1 MHLLFLARSTAH
13 LRPRPQPALQPI
25 PAARRAAA
33 TLLRAAATLAAGL
46 AAAMLQAQTA
56 PPSAAAAEV
65 FVQTGNSLMVTM
77 VRFSPDGQR
86 VATCDGRGQV
96 LAWDA
101 TSGRQYRELH
111 KHNGTC
117 LGLAFTP
124 DGQAVVSTGG
134 AASGNEAVLSRW
146 TDGAELQR
154 WEGYAGQFLGAAATR
169 DGQGAWTLGDRAVLQ
184 RWAVAK
190 STPVQSVSL
199 LLAGE
204 DAARA
209 PHNTALVLSADQTR
223 AFVSRRDGSIVSVN
237 LSGTGPAT
245 LLARLPESVSSL
257 ALSPDGRLIAA
268 ARGTI
273 MGSGG
278 KEIVL
283 IDTATGQ
290 EVRRLLGH
298 EGNVFALAF
307 SPDGSL
313 LASAAQIDTQALLNG
328 PFSALRQHES
338 VRLWRVQDGTLAGS
352 ARNERNTNG
361 VPFLRG
367 SLDFAPAAPAAPAAP
382 GGAGASAAPAAPRV
396 ALALWDE
403 AARIYELDAAQN
415 PRLVHTLEGRGLSP
429 RQIKAS
435 DASARLLVSDGRPRV
450 EPRDTYLQA
459 ADVRREFGRDSD
471 WTEERSKRV
480 DTLYTAR
487 GFRSK
492 VQKASIWNLR
502 TGRLEQVV
510 DWQRGP
516 TSELGLDAQ
525 GRFTSVAPLFPNT
538 ILVAPL
544 KTRIV
549 REATTD
555 ADGQVSL
562 RHFSYE
568 PWDGKPD
575 EIFDGAAAAAG
586 SPAPGASSAS
596 SPAPA
601 ASAALPPHA
610 GAYGTDV
617 ISQSPSRRFTAIA
630 GVPIQDRK
638 DAPTSGMKPRVFVQE
653 RLADGSQVA
662 RHDIALPGGVLA
674 MTLSADDR
682 TLWVSGTASGL
693 PYDMQ
698 HTGWLAAIDLA
709 SGTIARQWPLAE
721 GVTVD
726 VIAAHP
732 AGNMAITNG
741 GTNLSVWDRTQA
753 ARKYFVP
760 VSPTLRPVRA
770 LGMSADGRSVAAAD
784 TTGLTVLFDWA
795 ADTAPA
801 PRWTRQLAAPSPHL
815 LDFFA
820 GNRRIAAGASDG
832 SVRLL
837 DARDGGE
844 VARMIRFDNDEWITI
859 IPEGYFVS
867 SQDGDRWVNV
877 RREGRVYGIDQ
888 FYDVFYRP
896 DIVERRLAG
905 EPIAPLITVTLD
917 DALRQPPPQV
927 TLALPAGPA
936 PVAGSRYRLSLD
948 ALTQGGGVGEVR
960 VLHNGKLVEVLNRA
974 VVTTGLA
981 SPPATGPAA
990 GSAPVPAPVLGAQPQ
1005 SAERGAEAVT
1015 RALRLAVQG
1024 QQGAAARPVTP
1035 QVRGEVEVE
1044 LVPGENAFTV
1054 IGFNSAGNLNARPVT
1069 RAVTATGTAPAP
1081 RIFVLAVGVDRFANA
1096 AMAPPLSFAVKDS
1109 GDFANALRSRLG
1121 SAWRDAPIVLRT
1133 LHNEQATRASLTA
1146 ALEQLQR
1153 EVRSNDLLVWFV
1165 ASHGTLDDNAQYGIV
1180 LHDWDGRPSETS
1192 LFSTARI
1199 LDASRRIKAFN
1210 QFVVLDTCHAGGLS
1224 SVVRGLYDARLAVLA
1239 RNMGL
1244 HVFASA
1250 SATEEAID
1258 GYQGNGL
1265 FTHALLKGLNTGA
1278 ADRNGDRNVTIKELG
1293 DYARRET
1300 MRIARALRHS
1310 QEPLL
1315 MNFGKDVTV
1324 YAID

>member
-1 MHLLFLARSTAH
+1 MTEMPKLSFAFRHAGVADFLMRPP
-13 LRPRPQPALQPI
+13 RPRRPGRPRLRTLVL
-25 PAARRAAA
+25 AASAVGIG
-33 TLLRAAATLAAGL
+33 LAAGL
-46 AAAMLQAQTA
+46 LRAQTA
-56 PPSAAAAEV
+56 APSGPAEV

-96 LAWDA
+96 LGWDA

-111 KHNGTC
+111 KHTGTC

-124 DGQAVVSTGG
+124 DGQGVVSTGG

-154 WEGYAGQFLGAAATR
+154 WEGYQGQFLGAATTR
-169 DGQGAWTLGDRAVLQ
+169 DGQGVWTLGDRGVLQ
-184 RWAVAK
+184 RWTAGAA
-190 STPVQSVSL
+190 TPAQTVSL
-199 LLAGE
+199 LLPGE
-204 DAARA
+204 DAASA
-209 PHNTALVLSADQTR
+209 PNNAAMAITADAAR
-223 AFVSRRDGSIVSVN
+223 AFVGRRDGSIVTVS
-237 LSGTGPAT
+237 LTGTGPAA
-245 LLARLPESVSSL
+245 LVARLPEAVSSL
-257 ALSPDGRLIAA
+257 ALSPDGRLLAA

-273 MGSGG
+273 MGSSG

-283 IDTATGQ
+283 IDTVSGQ
-290 EVRRLLGH
+290 TLRRLEGH

-307 SPDGSL
+307 SPDGQL
-313 LASAAQIDTQALLNG
+313 LASAAQIDMQAMLNG
-328 PFSALRQHES
+328 PFSALRQHEML
-338 VRLWRVQDGTLAGS
+338 RLWRVQDGTVVAT
-352 ARNERNTNG
+352 ARNQRNLNG

-367 SLDFAPAAPAAPAAP
+367 SLDFAPATP
-382 GGAGASAAPAAPRV
+382 GQAGPLRL

-403 AARIYELDAAQN
+403 AARLYELDGAQAL
-415 PRLVHTLEGRGLSP
+415 RLVATLEGRGLAP
-429 RQIKAS
+429 RQLKAS
-435 DASARLLVSDGRPRV
+435 DAAGRLLVSDGRPRV
-450 EPRDTYLQA
+450 EPNDTYLQA
-459 ADVRREFGRDSD
+459 ADVRREFGRPAD
-471 WTEERSKRV
+471 WTEARSQRV

-492 VQKASIWNLR
+492 VQKASLWNLR

-555 ADGQVSL
+555 ADGQVTL
-562 RHFSYE
+562 RHFGYE
-568 PWDGKPD
+568 PWDGRPD
-575 EIFDGAAAAAG
+575 DIFDTSAGTAGAGTGAAAPPRAE
-586 SPAPGASSAS
+586 APGSR
-596 SPAPA
+596 
-601 ASAALPPHA
+601 PPHA
-610 GAYGTDV
+610 GSYGTDV
-617 ISQSPSRRFTAIA
+617 ISQSPSQRWTAVA
-630 GVPIQDRK
+630 GVPIQDKK
-638 DAPTSGMKPRVFVQE
+638 DAATSGLSPRVFVQE

-662 RHDIALPGGVLA
+662 RHDIALSGVVLA
-674 MTLSADDR
+674 MAMSADDR
-682 TLWVSGTASGL
+682 TLWISGTASGL
-693 PYDMQ
+693 PYDGA
-698 HTGWLAAIDLA
+698 HVGWLAAVDLA
-709 SGTIARQWPLAE
+709 AGAITRQWPLAE

-726 VIAAHP
+726 HIAAHP
-732 AGNMAITNG
+732 AGEMAITNG
-741 GTNLSVWDRTQA
+741 GTNLSVWDRRQA
-753 ARKYFVP
+753 ARRFFVP

-770 LGMSADGRSVAAAD
+770 LGLSDDGRAVAAAD
-784 TTGLTVLFDWA
+784 TTGHTVLFDWKPESE
-795 ADTAPA
+795 PA
-801 PRWTRQLAAPSPHL
+801 PVWTRQLAAPSPHL
-815 LDFFA
+815 LGFFA
-820 GNRRIAAGASDG
+820 GNRRVAAGASDG

-837 DARDGGE
+837 DAKDGSE
-844 VARMIRFDNDEWITI
+844 VARMIRFDNEEWITI

-917 DALRQPPPQV
+917 DALRQPPPAV
-927 TLALPAGPA
+927 ALALPPGTP
-936 PVAGSRYRLSLD
+936 PTAGSRYRLSLE

-981 SPPATGPAA
+981 QRPGAQAAAATSSPSQAAAPAN
-990 GSAPVPAPVLGAQPQ
+990 APVLSAQPQ
-1005 SAERGAEAVT
+1005 SAESGAQAVT

-1054 IGFNSAGNLNARPVT
+1054 IGFNGAGTLNARPLT
-1069 RAVTATGTAPAP
+1069 RAINVTGTAPAP

-1096 AMAPPLSFAVKDS
+1096 SMAPPLSFAVKDS
-1109 GDFANALRSRLG
+1109 GDFAAALRSRLG

-1133 LHNEQATRASLTA
+1133 LHNEQATRAGLTA

-1180 LHDWDGRPSETS
+1180 LHDWDGRPSEAS

-1199 LDASRRIKAFN
+1199 LDASRQIKAFN

-1278 ADRNGDRNVTIKELG
+1278 ADRNGDKAVTIKELG